1 MLQQKEQMR
10 HQRREADEESVARQ
24 EEMRRKTLEYQAQLK
39 ASVKQQEMDQASKLA
54 KDVTGLNHAFIS
66 QLTDKNFKEKRES

>member
-1 MLQQKEQMR
+1 MR

-39 ASVKQQEMDQASKLA
+39 ASVKQQE
-54 KDVTGLNHAFIS
+54 LNH
-66 QLTDKNFKEKRES
+66 

>member
-10 HQRREADEESVARQ
+10 HQRREADEDSVARQ

-39 ASVKQQEMDQASKLA
+39 ASVKQQEMDQASKMA
-54 KDVTGLNHAFIS
+54 KDVIGLNHAFVS
-66 QLTDKNFKEKRES
+66 QLSEKNVKEKRES

>member
-10 HQRREADEESVARQ
+10 HQRREADEDSVARQ

-39 ASVKQQEMDQASKLA
+39 ASVKQQEMDQASKMA
-54 KDVTGLNHAFIS
+54 KDVVGLNHAFIS
-66 QLTDKNFKEKRES
+66 QLSEKNAKEKRES